1 MEEVEFKFNLEYGLN
16 LYLSYESEVF
26 MNNVEGSYNGISGI
40 RAVGGKVVV
49 SKGVVNVF
57 KNGGNGFSKGSSQGQ
72 GSVTLKKG
80 GEVNACYNA
89 WDPCMGYTADIF
101 GPSSQVEWFP
111 SSSKGYTCGST
122 WFDEGPN
129 CSPCPMCQE

>member
-40 RAVGGKVVV
+40 RTVGGKVVV

-57 KNGGNGFSKGSSQGQ
+57 KNGGNGFSKGTDQ

-89 WDPCMGYTADIF
+89 WDYSLGYTVDIF
-101 GPSSQVEWFP
+101 ASSLVEWFP
-111 SSSKGYTCGST
+111 SSSKGYTCGSIM
-122 WFDEGPN
+122 FDKYGPN